1 MIESKNDSS
10 RNRDQFDVE
19 TEKDF
24 LLKPRRLHLY
34 IENKHSQQPFLNQTD
49 FDLGFENLDH
59 F

>member
-1 MIESKNDSS
+1 MIESMNDSS
-10 RNRDQFDVE
+10 SNRDPFDVE

-34 IENKHSQQPFLNQTD
+34 IENTHSQKPFANQTD
-49 FDLGFENLDH
+49 FDRGFENLAH